1 MRLAVIA
8 AAAAAVVAWSDEA
21 VGMLGAVVV
30 IVPAAATGDSGRG
43 NGADGM
49 QSVQYQTVWDTLGS
63 VRMGRSGVKDTVV
76 CIRDKRQ

>member
-8 AAAAAVVAWSDEA
+8 AAAAAASW
-21 VGMLGAVVV
+21 LGAMK
-30 IVPAAATGDSGRG
+30 PWGCWERSSSLYQLQPTGDSGRG

-49 QSVQYQTVWDTLGS
+49 QSVQMVWDILGS
-63 VRMGRSGVKDTVV
+63 GSMGRSGVKDTLV